1 MRSGRLAK
9 RRLEAGGIRAPVL
22 PFDALL
28 LRSLRIGCMRCCR
41 ATAAAAA
48 LIGSHARVYF
58 AGERGGII
66 ALALSGVLLVLV
78 NLGALRT
85 FKNSS

>member
-58 AGERGGII
+58 AGER
-66 ALALSGVLLVLV
+66 AVSLPLL
-78 NLGALRT
+78 
-85 FKNSS
+85 

>member
-48 LIGSHARVYF
+48 LIGSHAGVCF
-58 AGERGGII
+58 AGER
-66 ALALSGVLLVLV
+66 AVSLPLL
-78 NLGALRT
+78 
-85 FKNSS
+85 